1 MKRSIPAAL
10 CLLLLIFCCFGCGN
24 IGKGVD
30 KPTITAGDVEI
41 ITDSAE
47 TSATDEPAQST
58 IPPETDE
65 PVQSDTTAAATPDA
79 RPGTKPAERETV
91 PSRATPAVVRPSIK
105 IAIDAGHQQKGNNE
119 LEPTGPGSS
128 ESKPKVAGGTAGVST
143 KIPEYELT
151 LAVSLKLKDELIARG
166 YDVYMIRETND
177 VDISN
182 RERAAMA
189 DEAGADIFVRIHAN
203 GSDNAND
210 NGTLTI
216 SPTKNNPYIP
226 HLYDDCHRLSEL
238 VLSEM
243 IKVTNAKSNGIWET
257 DTMSGINWSPMPVT
271 IVEMG
276 YMTNA
281 AEDELMQTEAYQS
294 KLVTGIANGIDLFFR
309 GN

>member
-1 MKRSIPAAL
+1 MKRSISAAL
-10 CLLLLIFCCFGCGN
+10 CLLLLVFCGLGCGSIN
-24 IGKGVD
+24 KDVD
-30 KPTITAGDVEI
+30 KPAITADDVAINTES
-41 ITDSAE
+41 TE
-47 TSATDEPAQST
+47 TPTPDEPAQPATSPETDEPAQSAT
-58 IPPETDE
+58 P
-65 PVQSDTTAAATPDA
+65 AATSDIRSGT
-79 RPGTKPAERETV
+79 RPVERETV
-91 PSRATPAVVRPSIK
+91 PPRATPAVVRPSIK
-105 IAIDAGHQQKGNNE
+105 VAIDAGHQQKGNNE

-128 ESKPKVAGGTAGVST
+128 ESKPKVAAGTAGVST

-151 LAVSLKLKDELIARG
+151 LEVSLKLKDELIARG

-243 IKVTNAKSNGIWET
+243 IKVTDAKSNGIWET

-281 AEDELMQTEAYQS
+281 AEDELMQTEAYQI